1 MRYLLLSLA
10 LCLAFISAAQTSHYY
25 LGLLDQAIADRE
37 KYMEIKET
45 RIDSLRLQLPMHH
58 DDAAAQYH
66 VCNKLACEYM
76 NYSLDSALAYAKQA
90 ARLADKVGDGNSRA
104 NACMNIARIYNL
116 TGLMPK
122 EAFDILQSLDRGTLE
137 GESLARYYILAL
149 QIYDNLAHN
158 AFDKEI
164 SQEYERTAQLYRDS
178 ALMLSPGNEIILANK
193 YIEEGNYEMA
203 RSVVHGGLSDDMTG
217 NDAAARFHVLA
228 RIYGLQNN
236 VPQREKYLALAARCD
251 MVNGA
256 REYMALQELAQ
267 MLYDEGDIDRAYRYI
282 HRSIA
287 DAIACNAR
295 SRMLEMSK
303 TIPIIDADY
312 DRKQAETN
320 FYLYMACAFVGVLSV
335 LLLAIAIQVH
345 KRNRKLQAAKLLQES
360 LNHRLEQSNETQ
372 SRLNEQLRKLNEDL
386 RRANLEQQAL
396 NKQLQQ
402 ANSIKEE
409 YITLF
414 INLCSEYLSKM
425 ESYRNNLQ
433 KIAAQR
439 NFDSLYSA
447 VMSNRRIDKEIDDF
461 YAQFDQA
468 FLHLFPTFVDD
479 FNKLLQPE
487 CQIKL
492 KNEQRLNT
500 ELRIFALTR
509 LGIHDSEKVA
519 GFLRC
524 SFSTIYNYRTKMKNR
539 AIDRENFESQVM
551 ELC

>member
-10 LCLAFISAAQTSHYY
+10 LCLAFISAAQSSHYY
-25 LGLLDQAIADRE
+25 LDLLDQAIGDRE
-37 KYMEIKET
+37 KYMEIKKS
-45 RIDSLRLQLPMHH
+45 RIDSLRLQLAMHH
-58 DDAAAQYH
+58 DATAQYH

-90 ARLADKVGDGNSRA
+90 ARLAKGSSHA

-236 VPQREKYLALAARCD
+236 VPQRKKYLALAARCD

-320 FYLYMACAFVGVLSV
+320 FYLHMACAFVGVLSA
-335 LLLAIAIQVH
+335 LLLAIAIYVH
-345 KRNRKLQAAKLLQES
+345 KRNRKLQAAKLLQEC
-360 LNHRLEQSNETQ
+360 LNHRLEQSNEMQ

-386 RRANLEQQAL
+386 RHANLEQQAL

-414 INLCSEYLSKM
+414 INLCSEYLAKM

-447 VMSNRRIDKEIDDF
+447 VMSNRHIDKEIDDF

-468 FLHLFPTFVDD
+468 FLHLFPTFVDN
-479 FNKLLQPE
+479 FNKLLQPD

-539 AIDRENFESQVM
+539 AINREDFENQVM

>member
-10 LCLAFISAAQTSHYY
+10 MCLAFISAAKSSHYY

-37 KYMEIKET
+37 KYMEIKER
-45 RIDSLRLQLPMHH
+45 RIDSLKLQLAMRH
-58 DDAAAQYH
+58 DATAQYH
-66 VCNKLACEYM
+66 ACNKLACEYM

-90 ARLADKVGDGNSRA
+90 ARLAKGSSHA

-236 VPQREKYLALAARCD
+236 VPQRKKYLALAARCD

-320 FYLYMACAFVGVLSV
+320 FYLYMACAFVGVLSA
-335 LLLAIAIQVH
+335 LLLAIAIYVH
-345 KRNRKLQAAKLLQES
+345 KRNRKLQAAKLLQEC
-360 LNHRLEQSNETQ
+360 LNHQLEQSNEMQ

-386 RRANLEQQAL
+386 RHANLEQQAL

-487 CQIKL
+487 CQVKL